1 MPVRQR
7 GDLKDLERRM
17 PRGLERGMRELTQE
31 VKTQVQQENPVDTG
45 RSRSAWAV
53 TFDRRRLRGV
63 VGNRVKY
70 ISHVAWGRRGRM
82 SAKQRRN
89 VGFHRRGA
97 ERAMKR
103 SRELLVRALRREK
116 VPI

>member
-7 GDLKDLERRM
+7 GSLKDLERRM
-17 PRGLERGMRELTQE
+17 RRGLERGLRDLTQE

-53 TFDRRRLRGV
+53 RFDARRLRGV
-63 VGNRVKY
+63 VGNRVAY
-70 ISHVAWGRRGRM
+70 IPYVAHGRRGRM
-82 SAKQRRN
+82 SARQRRN

-97 ERAMKR
+97 ERAFKR